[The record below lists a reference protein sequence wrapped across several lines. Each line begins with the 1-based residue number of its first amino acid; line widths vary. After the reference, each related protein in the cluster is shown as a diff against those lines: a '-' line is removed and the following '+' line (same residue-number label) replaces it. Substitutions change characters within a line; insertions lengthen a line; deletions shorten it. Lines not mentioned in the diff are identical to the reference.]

1 MLVREL
7 DMESNKEVTMR
18 EFSESD
24 YSELLYTAITQINTA
39 KNILATQ
46 INTTVNSV
54 YWNLGKLLHEKR
66 IENGYGSKI
75 VKRLAV
81 DLKMQFPDMGLSPRN
96 LWYMKK
102 FYERYE
108 TSSEK
113 VQQSIA
119 LLSWNKNILILEKN
133 LSDEA
138 TIFYATESIE
148 KHWNRDLLLNAIK
161 MDSYNLNKNKIRD
174 NNFSSTLPLIQAEQ
188 ANEILKDTYNL
199 GFLGVTEPI
208 AELELEKRLI
218 EKIKVFMLEL
228 GKGFAYI
235 GNQYRL
241 EYNGKEYF
249 VDMLFTNRKLN
260 CLVAIDLKIGEF
272 KSEYVGKMNMYLSL
286 LDKLEKEERE
296 NQSIG
301 IILCAEKDH
310 LDVELA
316 LQDINKPIAVSDYE
330 LFIPKKELQM
340 LVLDEM
346 KLVEQENAK
355 NKSADE
361 I

>member
-1 MLVREL
+1 M
-7 DMESNKEVTMR
+7 NKKI
-18 EFSESD
+18 FSISESD
-24 YSELLYTAITQINTA
+24 YSDLLKTAITQINTA
-39 KNILATQ
+39 RNSLALQ
-46 INTTVNSV
+46 INTTVSST
-54 YWNLGKLLHEKR
+54 YWNLGKLLHDKR
-66 IENGYGSKI
+66 IENGYGSSI
-75 VKRLAV
+75 IKRLSV
-81 DLKMQFPDMGLSPRN
+81 DLKSEFPDMGLSPRN
-96 LWYMKK
+96 LWNMKL
-102 FYERYE
+102 FFERYCN
-108 TSSEK
+108 SPQK
-113 VQQSIA
+113 VLQAVA
-119 LLSWNKNILILEKN
+119 LLQWGHNLLLLNKN
-133 LSDEA
+133 LSDEE
-138 TIFYATESIE
+138 TYFYASECISQR
-148 KHWNRDLLLNAIK
+148 WNRDLLLNAIK
-161 MDSYNLNKNKIRD
+161 MNSYELNKNKIRD
-174 NNFSSTLPLIQAEQ
+174 NNFSSTLPAIQAEQ
-188 ANEILKDTYNL
+188 ANEILKDSYNL

-218 EKIKVFMLEL
+218 EKIKTFMLEL

-249 VDMLFTNRKLN
+249 VDMLFSNRKLN

-330 LFIPKKELQM
+330 LIVPKEELQT
-340 LVLDEM
+340 LVLNEM
-346 KLVEQENAK
+346 KQIS
-355 NKSADE
+355 NKTE
-361 I
+361 EEK

>member
-1 MLVREL
+1 M
-7 DMESNKEVTMR
+7 NKEIVSI
-18 EFSESD
+18 SESD
-24 YSELLYTAITQINTA
+24 YSDLLKTAITQINTA
-39 KNILATQ
+39 RNSLALQ
-46 INTTVNSV
+46 INTTVSST
-54 YWNLGKLLHEKR
+54 YWNLGKLLHDKR
-66 IENGYGSKI
+66 IENGYGSSI
-75 VKRLAV
+75 IRRLSV
-81 DLKMQFPDMGLSPRN
+81 DLKSEFPDMGLSPRN
-96 LWYMKK
+96 LWNMKL
-102 FYERYE
+102 FFERYCN
-108 TSSEK
+108 SPQK
-113 VQQSIA
+113 VLQAVA
-119 LLSWNKNILILEKN
+119 LLQWGHNLLLLNKN
-133 LSDEA
+133 LSDEE
-138 TIFYATESIE
+138 TYFYASECISQR
-148 KHWNRDLLLNAIK
+148 WNRDLLLNAIK
-161 MDSYNLNKNKIRD
+161 MNSYELNKNKIRD
-174 NNFSSTLPLIQAEQ
+174 NNFSSTLPAIQAEQ
-188 ANEILKDTYNL
+188 ANEILKDSYNL

-218 EKIKVFMLEL
+218 EKIKTFMLEL

-249 VDMLFTNRKLN
+249 VDMLFSNRKLN

-330 LFIPKKELQM
+330 LIVPKEELQT
-340 LVLDEM
+340 LVLNEM
-346 KLVEQENAK
+346 KQIS
-355 NKSADE
+355 NKTE
-361 I
+361 EEK

>member
-1 MLVREL
+1 M
-7 DMESNKEVTMR
+7 NKEIVSI
-18 EFSESD
+18 SESD
-24 YSELLYTAITQINTA
+24 YSDLLKTAITQINTA
-39 KNILATQ
+39 RNSLALQ
-46 INTTVNSV
+46 INTTVSST
-54 YWNLGKLLHEKR
+54 YWNLGKLLHDKR
-66 IENGYGSKI
+66 IENGYGSSI
-75 VKRLAV
+75 IKRLSV
-81 DLKMQFPDMGLSPRN
+81 DLKSEFPDMGLSPRN
-96 LWYMKK
+96 LWNMKL
-102 FYERYE
+102 FFERYCN
-108 TSSEK
+108 SPQK
-113 VQQSIA
+113 VLQAVA
-119 LLSWNKNILILEKN
+119 LLQWGHNLLLLNKN
-133 LSDEA
+133 LSDEE
-138 TIFYATESIE
+138 TYFYASECISQR
-148 KHWNRDLLLNAIK
+148 WNRDLLLNAIK
-161 MDSYNLNKNKIRD
+161 MNSYELNKNKIRD
-174 NNFSSTLPLIQAEQ
+174 NNFSSTLPAIQAEQ
-188 ANEILKDTYNL
+188 ANEILKDSYNL

-218 EKIKVFMLEL
+218 EKIKKFMLEL

-249 VDMLFTNRKLN
+249 VDMLFSNRKLN

-330 LFIPKKELQM
+330 LIVPKEELQT
-340 LVLDEM
+340 LVLNEM
-346 KLVEQENAK
+346 KQIS
-355 NKSADE
+355 NKTE
-361 I
+361 EEK